1 MAKLPPLPINSVQY
15 GLIKRSKTLPDAEN
29 YYRQHLSKLSRPNAE
44 GWANALCPIHGD
56 RNPSLM
62 VNLHIGCFKCMACG
76 ASGSNIAIHKKQ
88 PMCRFTISDYRTAF
102 NALVSK

>member
-1 MAKLPPLPINSVQY
+1 MAKLPPLPANKVCYGRVQRF
-15 GLIKRSKTLPDAEN
+15 KALPDAEN

-56 RNPSLM
+56 RNNSLM
-62 VNLHIGCFKCMACG
+62 VNLRIGCFKCMACG
-76 ASGSNIAIHKKQ
+76 ASGSNIAAFHASL
-88 PMCRFTISDYRTAF
+88 TNTDYRTAF

>member
-1 MAKLPPLPINSVQY
+1 MAKLPPLSVNSVHY
-15 GLIKRSKTLPDAEN
+15 GLVKRFKSLPDAEN

-62 VNLHIGCFKCMACG
+62 VNLHKGCFKCMACG
-76 ASGSNIAIHKKQ
+76 ASGSNIAAFHAAL
-88 PMCRFTISDYRTAF
+88 TNTDYRTAF

>member
-1 MAKLPPLPINSVQY
+1 MAKLPPLPITSVQY
-15 GLIKRSKTLPDAEN
+15 GLITRFKALPDAES
-29 YYRQHLSKLSRPNAE
+29 YYRQHLSKLSKPNAA

-76 ASGSNIAIHKKQ
+76 ASGSNIAAVQ
-88 PMCRFTISDYRTAF
+88 AALTNPAYRTAF
-102 NALVSK
+102 NALESK